1 MNFPHALK
9 LLIAAIGMEGDDKLI
24 GARFESDGYYGSI
37 RFKGQVANTKGR
49 PYSYIAISNIIVC
62 NMCGCFAVHSNIA

>member
-37 RFKGQVANTKGR
+37 RFRGQVADTKGTVQ
-49 PYSYIAISNIIVC
+49 PY
-62 NMCGCFAVHSNIA
+62 